1 MLKAKIRVWEI
12 GHCWCIHA
20 LSAQHAGNSVRSP
33 PCLLL
38 SGLCFF
44 SSCFAARGQR
54 EGSCRGHVG
63 AGVQAPPGAPALCY
77 WSALGFRNASPP
89 AASVPA
95 AQRCC
100 AGEQGQAAVQGG
112 GVGGSLFSCQ
122 GERRA
127 KASGTESNPYL
138 KDKAAHSA
146 HFVTA
151 TCLCTNHMEQPS
163 QTGEFI

>member
-1 MLKAKIRVWEI
+1 MQ
-12 GHCWCIHA
+12 GT
-20 LSAQHAGNSVRSP
+20 
-33 PCLLL
+33 
-38 SGLCFF
+38 
-44 SSCFAARGQR
+44 
-54 EGSCRGHVG
+54 
-63 AGVQAPPGAPALCY
+63 QAPPGGPQPFATGLHWDFATLLLLLLQC
-77 WSALGFRNASPP
+77 WLRNA
-89 AASVPA
+89 AVPGSRGK
-95 AQRCC
+95 QRFK
-100 AGEQGQAAVQGG
+100 A

-151 TCLCTNHMEQPS
+151 ARLHTNHMEQPS